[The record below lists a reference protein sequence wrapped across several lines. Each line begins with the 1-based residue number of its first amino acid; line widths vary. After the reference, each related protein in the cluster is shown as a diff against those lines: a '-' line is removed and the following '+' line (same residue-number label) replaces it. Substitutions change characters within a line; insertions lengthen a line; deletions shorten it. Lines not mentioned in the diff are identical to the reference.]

1 MGNTIVFSFKER
13 TGEYERDSAYLSALI
28 DYHILF
34 LYRLKPTF
42 FDWFHINDTKLADI
56 VICIN

>member
-1 MGNTIVFSFKER
+1 MREIPHTYRLLLIIIFSF
-13 TGEYERDSAYLSALI
+13 YIA
-28 DYHILF
+28 